1 MRSCISFIGGF
12 MYQDNNGNQFYSYA
26 QAVQYYGGDLY
37 PDEDEPVVEE
47 TKTGAIPANFFF
59 SL

>member
-1 MRSCISFIGGF
+1 

-37 PDEDEPVVEE
+37 PDDDESVAEINV
-47 TKTGAIPANFFF
+47 GAIPAQFFI
-59 SL
+59 

>member
-1 MRSCISFIGGF
+1 

-37 PDEDEPVVEE
+37 PDDDEPVVEE